1 MSDSQSEKTSDI
13 LLKPTEVKNAHDVE
27 SGSQPSTAAQ
37 NCKNRDYRV
46 LAISSI
52 ICGLSC
58 IGIMSMIFS
67 VKTRTMNKRWL
78 NSGEEGMQEKAK
90 EYSRKTLTY
99 GILAIIVWV
108 VILICT
114 PLLVGLV
121 SYLLTLKD

>member
-1 MSDSQSEKTSDI
+1 MSDSQSEKTSEI
-13 LLKPTEVKNAHDVE
+13 LLKPPEVKNAHDVE

-67 VKTRTMNKRWL
+67 VK
-78 NSGEEGMQEKAK
+78 